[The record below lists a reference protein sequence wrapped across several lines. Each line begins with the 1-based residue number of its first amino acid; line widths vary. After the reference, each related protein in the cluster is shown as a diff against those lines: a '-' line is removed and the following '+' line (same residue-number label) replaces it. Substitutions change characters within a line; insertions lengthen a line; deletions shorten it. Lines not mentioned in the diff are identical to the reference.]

1 MEIQDEM
8 KRDRVDAISKLAILR
23 SEVSDKTF
31 DTDTF
36 NFLKNQ
42 VRFEWPIQMTKVN
55 ENDVRLRDLITRHEE
70 VNTLINRTIAK
81 IKESEVVDLE
91 SAVSE
96 DEVEQENEEG
106 SDAGEAGLK
115 DARPLDETEV
125 NSKEG
130 KTPRSQSKPLSV
142 TISNEESQDGRK
154 KSAKRKTETLDS
166 KLPGTQRSTIL
177 QNLPKKD
184 KANLLQKVE
193 DLEKR
198 FEKFELLEE

>member
-96 DEVEQENEEG
+96 DEVE
-106 SDAGEAGLK
+106 
-115 DARPLDETEV
+115 
-125 NSKEG
+125 
-130 KTPRSQSKPLSV
+130 
-142 TISNEESQDGRK
+142 
-154 KSAKRKTETLDS
+154 
-166 KLPGTQRSTIL
+166 
-177 QNLPKKD
+177 
-184 KANLLQKVE
+184 
-193 DLEKR
+193 
-198 FEKFELLEE
+198 

>member
-23 SEVSDKTF
+23 SELSDKTF

-42 VRFEWPIQMTKVN
+42 VRFEWPIQMNKVN
-55 ENDVRLRDLITRHEE
+55 ENDVRLRDLIQRHEE
-70 VNTLINRTIAK
+70 VNTLINRTITK

-130 KTPRSQSKPLSV
+130 KTPRS
-142 TISNEESQDGRK
+142 
-154 KSAKRKTETLDS
+154 
-166 KLPGTQRSTIL
+166 
-177 QNLPKKD
+177 
-184 KANLLQKVE
+184 
-193 DLEKR
+193 
-198 FEKFELLEE
+198 